1 MIETREEI
9 VDENSKAKKALEKM
23 KNYEKKTKLHTLR
36 INEKTIVCCK
46 NEDRLED
53 YKKLK

>member
-1 MIETREEI
+1 MNEFDLIYERTRAEK
-9 VDENSKAKKALEKM
+9 NLEKM

-36 INEKTIVCCK
+36 LNEKTIVCCK